1 MLQVACSFFLTQTA
15 SPGKQEPF
23 SSDRKSFYDEN
34 FSYIRS
40 FHASPRMNLLS
51 RGVDEREYLPWMSD

>member
-1 MLQVACSFFLTQTA
+1 MAFYF
-15 SPGKQEPF
+15 
-23 SSDRKSFYDEN
+23 DRTSYDEN

-51 RGVDEREYLPWMSD
+51 RGVDEREYLPWMSDLDNFPARSN